1 MTGIAEAIAA
11 ISGIK
16 TIADGLVSMRDETKV
31 METKLA
37 LMGQLMDIRQALDSL
52 QDQLAA
58 VKAEKAKLQQEN
70 LELQQ
75 RLNAVDEY
83 DLVQLVGGVHVLT
96 TKPADG
102 TPHKPPYYCQA
113 CHSDGKKSVLS
124 FSASAF
130 GQPSF
135 PAYMRCQRN
144 DAHKLTLP
152 GGTQAAQLGY
162 AK

>member
-11 ISGIK
+11 ISGVK

-83 DLVQLVGGVHVLT
+83 DLVQLVGGVHVLA
-96 TKPADG
+96 TKPLDG
-102 TPHKPPYYCQA
+102 SPHKPPYYCQA

-124 FSASAF
+124 FSESTF
-130 GQPSF
+130 GESIF
-135 PAYMRCQRN
+135 PANLNCQRN
-144 DAHKLTLP
+144 QAHQLDLP
-152 GGTQAAQLGY
+152 GGTIATQIGY
-162 AK
+162 SK

>member
-37 LMGQLMDIRQALDSL
+37 LMSQIMEIRQALDAL

-58 VKAEKAKLQQEN
+58 VKAEKAQLHQEN
-70 LELQQ
+70 LELQK
-75 RLNAVDEY
+75 RLNSVDEY
-83 DLVQLVGGVHVLT
+83 DLVELISGVHVLAAKPIDDT
-96 TKPADG
+96 T
-102 TPHKPPYYCQA
+102 HKPPYYCQA

-124 FSASAF
+124 FSESSF
-130 GQPSF
+130 GNSHF
-135 PAYMRCQRN
+135 PAKLNCQRSK
-144 DAHKLTLP
+144 AHQLNLP
-152 GGTQAAQLGY
+152 GGTKASQIGY
-162 AK
+162 PK